1 MANILNDFDHSQ
13 DAVINPTDLVRYRE
27 DMPKIAVTCF
37 SKDTFYRMI
46 DSFGGKKITVRSLA
60 NLDITIYETIY
71 KGETIALYL
80 SPVGA
85 SACALMLED
94 VFALGVQKIIMF
106 GTCGVLDKSI
116 EDCSI
121 IIPDSAVR
129 DEGTSYH
136 YAPAT
141 DEIKVNQNHTEK
153 FVELLDGF
161 GCSYTK
167 GKTWTTDAFYR
178 ETKDKMKR
186 RKEQGCICVDMECS
200 AVAAVAQFREK
211 EVFQF
216 FYAADNLDADR
227 WDMRS
232 LDNCDKLD
240 EKDKVS
246 LLAMELAV
254 KIEGR

>member
-1 MANILNDFDHSQ
+1 MLNDFDPNKT
-13 DAVINPTDLVRYRE
+13 AVINPADLVRHR
-27 DMPKIAVTCF
+27 DDIPKVAVTCF
-37 SKDTFYRMI
+37 SKATFKRMLDTF
-46 DSFGGKKITVRSLA
+46 GGQKITIRSLA
-60 NLDITIYETIY
+60 NLDIIVY
-71 KGETIALYL
+71 KTLYNNTKVAMYL

-85 SACALMLED
+85 PACALLLED
-94 VFALGVQKIIMF
+94 IFALGIEKVVMF

-121 IIPDSAVR
+121 IIPTGAVR

-136 YAPAT
+136 YAPASDEIEVNLKYT
-141 DEIKVNQNHTEK
+141 DEFID
-153 FVELLDGF
+153 LLNDF

-178 ETKDKMKR
+178 ETADKMKA

-200 AVAAVAQFREK
+200 AVAAVAAFREK

-216 FYAADNLDADR
+216 FYAADNLDADE

-232 LDNCDKLD
+232 LDNMDKLD
-240 EKDKVS
+240 EKDKAAVI
-246 LLAMELAV
+246 AMEMAIKLAD
-254 KIEGR
+254 R